1 MGGMSREGMP
11 IVGGAQTG
19 VEERSEGRRPVLDG
33 SPRARRSGAGMA

>member
-19 VEERSEGRRPVLDG
+19 VEERSEGRRPVLE
-33 SPRARRSGAGMA
+33 PERS